1 MIWQSLDEMLFLHYG
16 RDSRTL
22 STCMIP
28 IAEVTISAQG
38 KITHADKMPPI
49 GSWMRLMRGRQSN
62 VGSISPYS
70 LRLRPRYF
78 THYQTIPILSSLCHP
93 LPQSLVSTSPS
104 GKDTSWS
111 LVIRPY
117 ERHLS
122 HSYHCLCL
130 TPEPHRHFSC
140 SHFTNRRQQDNNCGD
155 KRVM

>member
-62 VGSISPYS
+62 VGE
-70 LRLRPRYF
+70 YF
-78 THYQTIPILSSLCHP
+78 SVLTP
-93 LPQSLVSTSPS
+93 TSPALFH
-104 GKDTSWS
+104 S
-111 LVIRPY
+111 LPNHPDPFLAVP
-117 ERHLS
+117 S
-122 HSYHCLCL
+122 S
-130 TPEPHRHFSC
+130 PPVFSL
-140 SHFTNRRQQDNNCGD
+140 HITFG
-155 KRVM
+155 